1 MTYTGRK
8 NNSYTVIEP
17 AVGKGGEGSVYKIA
31 GMPDYVLKIFNE
43 KNRTETKHGKLL
55 AMLSTPLSEDAI
67 KQTSWPVDVV
77 YENGQFVGYVL
88 PVVEH
93 TEQLSSVFYDE
104 NYSLDK
110 KIYIALNLC
119 VVINSLHNAGQVCGD
134 LNPHNICFDP
144 ATARVTMV
152 DTDSFHIKGLSN
164 GNIYRCE
171 IGMVEYLPVEV
182 QNKIKNGFFLSNAPL
197 PTFTVDTDNFA
208 LAILIFKLL
217 MNGCHPF
224 ACAIDITDLTTSKTS
239 AQAPQPMDNICNGFF
254 PFIMGMPGIT
264 TPKYAPSFNT
274 LPKDIQDLFTK
285 AFVDGHNNPSK
296 RPTPVEWHKALSL
309 MAKNQ

>member
-1 MTYTGRK
+1 MTYTGTK
-8 NNSYTVIEP
+8 NTSYTIIEP
-17 AVGKGGEGSVYKIA
+17 AIGKGGEGSVYKIA
-31 GMPDYVLKIFNE
+31 GMPSCVLKVYNE
-43 KNRTETKHGKLL
+43 RFRTETKHSKLL
-55 AMLSTPLSEDAI
+55 AMLSTPLSEAAI
-67 KQTSWPVDVV
+67 KQTSWPIDVV
-77 YENGQFVGYVL
+77 YENGQFVGFVMPML
-88 PVVEH
+88 EQGA
-93 TEQLSSVFYDE
+93 QLSGVLCDN
-104 NYSLDK
+104 NYSLNK

-119 VVINSLHNAGQVCGD
+119 AAINSIHSAGQVCGD
-134 LNPHNICFDP
+134 LNPHNICVDP
-144 ATARVTMV
+144 DTTRITLV
-152 DTDSFHIKGLSN
+152 DTDSFHIKDLNN

-171 IGMVEYLPVEV
+171 CGMSEYLPVEV
-182 QNKIKNGFFLSNAPL
+182 QNKIKNGYYLSNAPL

-208 LAILIFKLL
+208 LAIIIFALL

-264 TPKYAPSFNT
+264 TPKYVPSFNS
-274 LPKDIQDLFTK
+274 LPKDIQDLFAR

-296 RPTPVEWHKALSL
+296 RPTPVEWHMALSL